1 MSLSKIFSNL
11 FLSSLGFLFVGCS
24 SESLPVSSEG
34 SASEL
39 HLISAQP
46 KIKYDEPDFSELD
59 VIGSAYALAGMNRVR
74 FDPTNPTVLPSH
86 REYLTQCLAIMDQAV
101 VWRVSGCQAIEIGN
115 PSEEGTV
122 AAGENLVSSLN
133 SLDVPTGL
141 EDHSELLAECLMAY
155 CSFFS
160 RHTEGGSKTL
170 GQDWKSDRDLLKA
183 SAAIRQA
190 YDVLS
195 KLHWR
200 ADSHIQT
207 AYYNTHMAL
216 DPF

>member
-1 MSLSKIFSNL
+1 MFTNKVCFSL

-24 SESLPVSSEG
+24 SESLPISSEG
-34 SASEL
+34 SDAEL
-39 HLISAQP
+39 HLISVQP
-46 KIKYDEPDFSELD
+46 KIKYVEPDFSELD
-59 VIGSAYALAGMNRVR
+59 VIGSAYALVGMNRVR
-74 FDPTNPTVLPSH
+74 FDPTNPTVQPSH
-86 REYLTQCLAIMDQAV
+86 REYLTQCLALMDQAV
-101 VWRVSGCQAIEIGN
+101 VWRVSGCQAIETGTL
-115 PSEEGTV
+115 SEEDYV
-122 AAGENLVSSLN
+122 VAGENLVSSLN
-133 SLDVPTGL
+133 SLNVPPGL
-141 EDHSELLAECLMAY
+141 EAHSQLLAECLMAY

-170 GQDWKSDRDLLKA
+170 GQDWESDRDLLKG